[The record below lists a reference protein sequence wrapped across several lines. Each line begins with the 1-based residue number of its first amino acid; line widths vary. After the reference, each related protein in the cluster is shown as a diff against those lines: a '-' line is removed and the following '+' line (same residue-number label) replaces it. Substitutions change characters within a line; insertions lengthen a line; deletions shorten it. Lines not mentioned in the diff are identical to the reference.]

1 MPDGLP
7 LRPGDPAELGGHR
20 LLRRLGEGN
29 QGIVFLGRGASG
41 EQVAIKLLHARM
53 AGDPGARERFMR
65 ELSAA
70 KKVARFCTAQVL
82 DADVAG
88 DHPYIVSEYVEGR
101 SLRSHI
107 IAEGPRTDGAL
118 ERLAIGTLT
127 ALAAIHRAGIVHRDF
142 TPHNVLLGPDGPRVI
157 DFGIARAL
165 GATNNSESNRAGT
178 PAYMAPEQIT
188 DGEIGPPADMFAWGS
203 TILFAATGRPPFGN
217 EAVHAVMQRIV
228 HDEPDV
234 SALPEPLRSVV
245 AACLAKDPAQRPT
258 AQQAQAGLLGHEA
271 TESLM
276 PPPAFGAITTPAQPP
291 ASPAPVL
298 GDHGGGPRSPVTPA
312 APGPA
317 AHAPDAD
324 PRPAAAVPAAPR
336 RTTESPAAVASAPQ
350 TPPIPAPAERATSPR
365 PPADPAPRSADHA
378 GPPAA
383 PAPAERA
390 ASPRPPGAAPS
401 EAAWPGGT
409 AGSGRPPAAR
419 RPGSPPAAGPVAEVS
434 GSKPRDAD
442 KQDAAHGAVRLPAL
456 PAATAS
462 TPSMDGAP
470 ETSGEQRRG
479 SAEGGRSPARSAL
492 TPAATAV
499 VSRRRRPRVGWA
511 LLAGAAVVV
520 AGAAL
525 AVTLWPHGGDAATS
539 PKVRVAAAT
548 PATSAS
554 ATPQA
559 PVTPHPQLN
568 GVRSGVPKPTPK
580 HTKQPAKGCRDYDR
594 TYGVTH
600 AGSAVLKVSVCR
612 GAYTGTVAFTD
623 TAPKDGW
630 DLCLQLRG
638 HVTGTPPTYVSTIV
652 SSHDGRVR
660 AFDNGPKARF
670 GAKTKRT
677 EDSVALNVGRC
688 RGAQISWQTQQQLAA
703 G

>member
-29 QGIVFLGRGASG
+29 QGVVFLGRGPLG

-53 AGDPGARERFMR
+53 ANDTGARERFMR

-107 IAEGPRTDGAL
+107 IAEGPRADGAL

-142 TPHNVLLGPDGPRVI
+142 NPHNVLLGPDGPRVI

-165 GATNNSESNRAGT
+165 GATGNQESNRAGT
-178 PAYMAPEQIT
+178 PSYMAPEQIT

-228 HDEPDV
+228 HDDADV

-245 AACLAKDPAQRPT
+245 AACLDKDPAQRPT

-276 PPPAFGAITTPAQPP
+276 PPPAFGATTPHPAAQTGPHHP
-291 ASPAPVL
+291 AESPAHGFPPPGSVL
-298 GDHGGGPRSPVTPA
+298 PA
-312 APGPA
+312 PTGA
-317 AHAPDAD
+317 
-324 PRPAAAVPAAPR
+324 AAPR
-336 RTTESPAAVASAPQ
+336 QDGVASAP
-350 TPPIPAPAERATSPR
+350 PAPGSVERATAVRSL
-365 PPADPAPRSADHA
+365 ADPALPSAAPSTSHPTGAEAPHDRAVAGAPLHA
-378 GPPAA
+378 RPEPPAA
-383 PAPAERA
+383 DGPAVSGER
-390 ASPRPPGAAPS
+390 RTTG
-401 EAAWPGGT
+401 PGG
-409 AGSGRPPAAR
+409 
-419 RPGSPPAAGPVAEVS
+419 
-434 GSKPRDAD
+434 
-442 KQDAAHGAVRLPAL
+442 
-456 PAATAS
+456 
-462 TPSMDGAP
+462 
-470 ETSGEQRRG
+470 
-479 SAEGGRSPARSAL
+479 SAGGRTPARSAL
-492 TPAATAV
+492 TPAASAV
-499 VSRRRRPRVGWA
+499 VARRRPRVGWA
-511 LLAGAAVVV
+511 LGAAVAVV
-520 AGAAL
+520 AAAA
-525 AVTLWPHGGDAATS
+525 AVAIPLWPHGGDAATE

-548 PATSAS
+548 PASP
-554 ATPQA
+554 TPQA
-559 PVTPHPQLN
+559 TVTHRPQFN

-580 HTKQPAKGCRDYDR
+580 KHTKRPAKGCRDYDR
-594 TYGVTH
+594 TYGVTG
-600 AGSAVLKVSVCR
+600 AGSAHLKGSVCR
-612 GAYTGTVAFTD
+612 DHYSGTVVLTD

-630 DLCLQLRG
+630 SVCLQLRG
-638 HVTGTPPTYVSTIV
+638 HITGTAPTYVSTIV
-652 SSHDGRVR
+652 SSKDGRVR

-677 EDSVALNVGRC
+677 EDTVTVNVGRC
-688 RGAQISWQTQQQLAA
+688 RGSGAAIQTSWQTQQQLAA

>member
-29 QGIVFLGRGASG
+29 QGIVFLGRGPSG

-107 IAEGPRTDGAL
+107 IAEGPRTGGAL

-178 PAYMAPEQIT
+178 PSYMAPEQIT

-276 PPPAFGAITTPAQPP
+276 PPPAFGATAPAAQDP
-291 ASPAPVL
+291 ADPQK
-298 GDHGGGPRSPVTPA
+298 PVTPA
-312 APGPA
+312 PATAPQPTAPQPTVSRPARPPA
-317 AHAPDAD
+317 A
-324 PRPAAAVPAAPR
+324 PRPAAAGTTAETPIPESSPGLPPTAPGSAARAAPVRPTAEPARRPAGPAKPPAAPR
-336 RTTESPAAVASAPQ
+336 TAIGPAAEAP
-350 TPPIPAPAERATSPR
+350 TPPHGPPPGAEKQTAAVRF
-365 PPADPAPRSADHA
+365 
-378 GPPAA
+378 PAA
-383 PAPAERA
+383 PAK
-390 ASPRPPGAAPS
+390 
-401 EAAWPGGT
+401 
-409 AGSGRPPAAR
+409 PPAAA
-419 RPGSPPAAGPVAEVS
+419 PG
-434 GSKPRDAD
+434 
-442 KQDAAHGAVRLPAL
+442 
-456 PAATAS
+456 
-462 TPSMDGAP
+462 M
-470 ETSGEQRRG
+470 SGEQLLDG
-479 SAEGGRSPARSAL
+479 AGGGRPPARSAL

-499 VSRRRRPRVGWA
+499 VKRRRSPVGWA
-511 LLAGAAVVV
+511 VLAGAAVVV
-520 AGAAL
+520 AGAAV
-525 AVTLWPHGGDAATS
+525 AIPLWPDGGDAATA
-539 PKVRVAAAT
+539 PKVRVAAST
-548 PATSAS
+548 PASP
-554 ATPQA
+554 TPPA
-559 PVTPHPQLN
+559 PVTPQPQLN
-568 GVRSGVPKPTPK
+568 GVRSGAPKPTPK
-580 HTKQPAKGCRDYDR
+580 HSKHPAKGCRDYDR
-594 TYGVTH
+594 PYGVTH

-612 GAYTGTVAFTD
+612 DAYTGTVVLAD

-630 DLCLQLRG
+630 DICLQLRG
-638 HVTGTPPTYVSTIV
+638 HITGTPPTYVSTIL
-652 SSHDGRVR
+652 SSRDGRVR
-660 AFDNGPKARF
+660 AFANGPKTRF

-677 EDSVALNVGRC
+677 EDSVTVNVGRC
-688 RGAQISWQTQQQLAA
+688 RGSGAGVQTSWQTQQQLAA